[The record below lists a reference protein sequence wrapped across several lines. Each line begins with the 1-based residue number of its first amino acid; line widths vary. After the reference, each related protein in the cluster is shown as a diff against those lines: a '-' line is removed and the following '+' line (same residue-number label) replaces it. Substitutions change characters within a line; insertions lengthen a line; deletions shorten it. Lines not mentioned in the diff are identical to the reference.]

1 VIFIDTQSEG
11 RSAAIRTDALCVV
24 LITLVTVVPY
34 VARLGFYSDDW
45 YVLWTFHADTIQHN
59 FGIHSALRDRYDRPL
74 QGLYLA
80 LLYTLF
86 GFHPFGYHLV
96 NAAVIAAA
104 LGLFYWLLVRMKVD
118 RPMAIGATIVLVTLP
133 QLSTVRVWYLTF
145 QIPLSMLAAWV
156 SLHCQLSFAR
166 TGKIS
171 WAAAAG
177 FAAIASIAA
186 YEIFAP
192 LIAVF
197 PIALLAPVARE
208 RLRRPVLR
216 QRAMAL
222 LSVVAVVA
230 LAAVAKFAVSERTQA
245 PSLHRYFKGLI
256 QLVRPDYDWRTDFGL
271 NIFAAADVNFWW
283 PILGWWRGAE
293 ALIRGEFGW
302 LAAAAAVV
310 VSSLALWRLRAAP
323 DASEA
328 PWNNARLMLLGI
340 ATFVLGHAAFV
351 VVPAMSFSPTGMGN
365 RALAAAAPGV
375 ALILVAAVRFVG
387 GLVNAQRRS
396 LFYSSAV
403 AAIAF
408 FGTLRVLQIEE
419 YWTQAPAIQ
428 QRIFA
433 AARRDLRDVPP
444 QSFVMLDNV
453 CPYHGPAVIFEA
465 PWDVSGA
472 LSLAAGKTIR
482 GDAISSRMSLR
493 RDGLATSI
501 YGEPAF
507 YPYGS
512 NLYVYDPNRRRLVE
526 LRDFAAARRYFSEA
540 GATRLQCPPGYLG
553 QGVLI

>member
-1 VIFIDTQSEG
+1 MDPQSEG
-11 RSAAIRTDALCVV
+11 RSAAIRTDVLCVI
-24 LITLVTVVPY
+24 LITAITALPY

-80 LLYTLF
+80 LLYALF
-86 GFHPFGYHLV
+86 GLHPFGYHVV

-104 LGLFYWLLVRMKVD
+104 IALFYWLLVRMKVD
-118 RPMAIGATIVLVTLP
+118 RSMAIGAAVVLVTLP

-171 WAAAAG
+171 WAAVAG

-208 RLRRPVLR
+208 RFRRSVLR
-216 QRAMAL
+216 QRAIAL
-222 LSVVAVVA
+222 FSVVALVA
-230 LAAVAKFAVSERTQA
+230 LATLAKYAVSERTQA
-245 PSLHRYFKGLI
+245 PSLHRYLKGLI

-271 NIFAAADVNFWW
+271 NVFAAADVNFWR

-293 ALIRGEFGW
+293 ALIQGEFGW
-302 LAAAAAVV
+302 LAAAAAIVV
-310 VSSLALWRLRAAP
+310 ASLALWRVRSAGG
-323 DASEA
+323 ASEG
-328 PWNNARLMLLGI
+328 PWNNRRLMLLGI

-351 VVPAMSFSPTGMGN
+351 VVPAMSFSPTGIGN
-365 RALAAAAPGV
+365 RALVAAAPGV
-375 ALILVAAVRFVG
+375 ALIMVAAVRFVG
-387 GLVNAQRRS
+387 EFVNAKRRS
-396 LFYSSAV
+396 LCYSLAV
-403 AAIAF
+403 VPIAF
-408 FGTLRVLQIEE
+408 FGTLRILQIEE
-419 YWTQAPAIQ
+419 YWTEAPAIQ
-428 QRIFA
+428 ERILA
-433 AARRDLRDVPP
+433 AARHDLRDVPP

-453 CPYHGPAVIFEA
+453 CPYDGPAVIFEA

-482 GDAISSRMSLR
+482 GDAVSSRMSLR

-501 YGEPAF
+501 YGESAF

-512 NLYVYDPNRRRLVE
+512 NLYVYDPDRHRLVA
-526 LRDFAAARRYFSEA
+526 LGDFAAARRYFSEA
-540 GATRLQCPPGYLG
+540 TATRLPCPPGYLG